1 MQKNNVIVPNKILI
15 GEVRNALD
23 AGKSAMIRVKGH
35 SMRLF
40 LKSERDIVKLV
51 KVSPS
56 DVRINDVILAET
68 APEIYVLHRVIK
80 REGTKL
86 TLMGDGNIKG
96 TETCTED
103 RIVGKVTEFYRR
115 GRVKPDSIDGLKWRA
130 YTKIWLIIKPLRRYI
145 LGIVRR
151 LNLSI

>member
-1 MQKNNVIVPNKILI
+1 MQKYNVIVPNKILI
-15 GEVRNALD
+15 GEVKNALN

-40 LKSERDIVKLV
+40 LESERDIVKLV
-51 KVSPS
+51 RTSPS
-56 DVRINDVILAET
+56 EVQINDVILAET

-103 RIVGKVTEFYRR
+103 QIVGKVTEFYRK
-115 GRVKPDSIDGLKWRA
+115 GRIKPDSISGLKWRT
-130 YTKIWLIIKPLRRYI
+130 YSKIWLIIKPLRRYI
-145 LGIVRR
+145 LGIVRK